1 MKIKSIYNIKNLFLL
16 TILIGFKSISA
27 QEKKPLDKI
36 NVTEVL
42 MHLDW
47 PRMNYFDDQNK
58 VVDPEINDGRVVFIG
73 NSITQGWSQYMPEMF
88 DNQNYINRGI
98 GGQTTP
104 QMLLRFRQDVIA
116 HRPKVVVI
124 LAGTND
130 IAGNTPLKD
139 LETVAGHLFSMAELA
154 LAHDIKVIL
163 CSVIPAA
170 DYPWRKGKNPQT
182 KIPQLNQIIQNY
194 CIENDIYYLDYF
206 TVMTNEKNGLIKS
219 YGYDGVHPNEEGYR
233 VMSLLVEKAIDQ
245 LLER

>member
-1 MKIKSIYNIKNLFLL
+1 
-16 TILIGFKSISA
+16 
-27 QEKKPLDKI
+27 
-36 NVTEVL
+36 
-42 MHLDW
+42 
-47 PRMNYFDDQNK
+47 
-58 VVDPEINDGRVVFIG
+58 
-73 NSITQGWSQYMPEMF
+73 MPEMF

-139 LETVAGHLFSMAELA
+139 FETVAGHLFSMAELA

-163 CSVIPAA
+163 CSVTPAA

-206 TVMTNEKNGLIKS
+206 TAMTNEKNGLIKS
-219 YGYDGVHPNEEGYR
+219 YGYDGVHPNEEGYK
-233 VMSLLVEKAIDQ
+233 VMSLLVNKAIDQ
-245 LLER
+245 LLEQ